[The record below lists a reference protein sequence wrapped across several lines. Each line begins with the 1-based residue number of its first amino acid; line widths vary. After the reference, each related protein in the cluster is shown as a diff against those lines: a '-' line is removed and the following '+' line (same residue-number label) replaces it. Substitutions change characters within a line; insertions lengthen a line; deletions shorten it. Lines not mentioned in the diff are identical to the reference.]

1 MITACLHPH
10 ISALNLLATRTK
22 PEISGTSCAR
32 SDLLWPGILFSA
44 SFSFLPPAFRS
55 EKLENTI
62 ATDMPQPESA
72 PVPAEVGGSP
82 SKRSPSVVTDSS
94 TTLEESASGAV
105 GVSVGEIAA
114 TENGGHSRHKLGDS
128 NNNADAAAGGAGNTY
143 KEEEK
148 ESTMMTSSLILEQG
162 TMPLKAAEQTHDE
175 DGKEDGSLP
184 PNSPGSHGGGG
195 TAGNNCASST
205 STLDSTEVRTAFRL
219 SAAEAFSSERAMNST
234 RRGSSRSA
242 SERSL
247 GSHGSV
253 RGAGWDDPAFEV
265 DGDDHTGTTPDDE
278 HLEEMIGNEEEDEKE
293 EDEAKRKGNKLSQA
307 LLRMGSSTITAIG
320 SKESSRSRTSK
331 ARSNSDDGH
340 HGRVARFVPP
350 ATQTSTSNL
359 MAQSG
364 SGGRSGT
371 NKVVMAKRISNE
383 SQISSDGGGF
393 RYHNRAYRK
402 TSMNMSDSN
411 LGVMATTS
419 TGMSESQHHYI
430 DPYDPLPAGAQAGAA
445 AAAAAAGAGGGAG
458 RASPSAI
465 HDLPEAPR
473 YDDDS
478 ASSVGLSNPDEQADD
493 FKDNQDEERKNLNTK
508 FRREYRSV
516 AWTKLAVLA
525 VLGASMAVVVVL
537 IYRLA
542 KSEEQDDFKIQYD
555 DLSAK
560 VMSGFHHNMDMK
572 VWSAYTLSVMY
583 AHEGVEESAAG
594 WPQVTLG
601 DFYEQVEGILLTSHA
616 GAKSV
621 SFAPLVADEDRATWE
636 AYASAEY
643 ASLHYTGDGIVN
655 NGTLTEEPIVE
666 QESSVWEGA
675 EKDDPDQS
683 IFGGNRRQRSLLGLL
698 RGGRERHGTR
708 WRRDLSLHPNR
719 TVEDGIFG
727 VTDGVAHDQEE
738 GNDYYVPVWQIGKMC
753 MRSMV

>member
-1 MITACLHPH
+1 MHRH
-10 ISALNLLATRTK
+10 HKSKTK
-22 PEISGTSCAR
+22 
-32 SDLLWPGILFSA
+32 
-44 SFSFLPPAFRS
+44 
-55 EKLENTI
+55 
-62 ATDMPQPESA
+62 DMPQPESA
-72 PVPAEVGGSP
+72 PPVPLDVGGDA
-82 SKRSPSVVTDSS
+82 SKRPSSIVTDSS
-94 TTLEESASGAV
+94 TTLEGSAVVV
-105 GVSVGEIAA
+105 GIGEIAT
-114 TENGGHSRHKLGDS
+114 TENGGHFQPKVNSS
-128 NNNADAAAGGAGNTY
+128 SADAAAGGAGNSGNNGNGASG
-143 KEEEK
+143 EEK
-148 ESTMMTSSLILEQG
+148 ESSMMTSSLILEKG
-162 TMPLKAAEQTHDE
+162 IMPLKAAEQKHDE
-175 DGKEDGSLP
+175 DGKEDGSLLP
-184 PNSPGSHGGGG
+184 PNSPSSHGGGG
-195 TAGNNCASST
+195 TSANNDASST

-219 SAAEAFSSERAMNST
+219 SAAEAFSSERAMSST
-234 RRGSSRSA
+234 GGGGTMPRRGSNRSA

-265 DGDDHTGTTPDDE
+265 DGDDHTGMTPDDE
-278 HLEEMIGNEEEDEKE
+278 HLEEMIGNEEEGAE
-293 EDEAKRKGNKLSQA
+293 ESDKAKRKNNFSQA
-307 LLRMGSSTITAIG
+307 LLRAGSSTITELG
-320 SKESSRSRTSK
+320 SNQSSKSRANKT
-331 ARSNSDDGH
+331 RSNSDDGH

-359 MAQSG
+359 MAQT
-364 SGGRSGT
+364 GGGLGGT
-371 NKVVMAKRISNE
+371 NNMPKRNSNE

-393 RYHNRAYRK
+393 RYHNRAYRR
-402 TSMNMSDSN
+402 SSN
-411 LGVMATTS
+411 DMVRTNRGMMATTS
-419 TGMSESQHHYI
+419 TGMSASQHHYI
-430 DPYDPLPAGAQAGAA
+430 DPYDPLQAGAA
-445 AAAAAAGAGGGAG
+445 DGGAG

-478 ASSVGLSNPDEQADD
+478 ASSVGLSNPDDEADD
-493 FKDNQDEERKNLNTK
+493 LRDNEDEERKNLNTK

-525 VLGASMAVVVVL
+525 VLGASMAVVIVL

-542 KSEEQDDFKIQYD
+542 KREEQDDFKIQYD

-601 DFYEQVEGILLTSHA
+601 DFYEQVEGILLTAHA

-621 SFAPLVADEDRATWE
+621 SFAPLVADEDRASWE
-636 AYASAEY
+636 TYAAAEY
-643 ASLHYTGDGIVN
+643 ARLHSDDGVV
-655 NGTLTEEPIVE
+655 NGTGSEVPTAQE
-666 QESSVWEGA
+666 QSSVWEDAKG
-675 EKDDPDQS
+675 DDSNQG
-683 IFGGNRRQRSLLGLL
+683 IFGGNVRHRGLLGLL
-698 RGGRERHGTR
+698 RGGSERHRTQ
-708 WRRDLSLHPNR
+708 WRRDLSIHPNR

-738 GNDYYVPVWQIGKMC
+738 GHDYYVPVWQIGKMC